1 MVIFWGNI
9 FLGCLL
15 LHQIYEYIRVMYMFD
30 DDDDDRMFIGYI
42 YLTTTTNDWMGK
54 KVLCVAYVW
63 DWDVFCLNR
72 KDYVE

>member
-30 DDDDDRMFIGYI
+30 DDDDDRMYIGYI
-42 YLTTTTNDWMGK
+42 YLTTTTND
-54 KVLCVAYVW
+54 
-63 DWDVFCLNR
+63 
-72 KDYVE
+72 